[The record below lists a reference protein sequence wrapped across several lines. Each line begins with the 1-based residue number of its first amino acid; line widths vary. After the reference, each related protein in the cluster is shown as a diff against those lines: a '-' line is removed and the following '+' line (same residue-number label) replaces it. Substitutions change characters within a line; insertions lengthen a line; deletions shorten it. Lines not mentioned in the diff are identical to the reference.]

1 MSVPETPTKSPS
13 KKRLRYAPLVDL
25 GSPPLFPAAAC
36 VDWKKCIL
44 CRGDGTGPVTC
55 PASNPIIPMR
65 HKGYE
70 TMAGMLAE
78 FKAAGGLPGWMRLE
92 ALDEGEGVEMTLK
105 KNKAVWHKSCGLK
118 FNRQALTRLKKQNV
132 ENMPPPSPVTP
143 VTLGKRGRQAGST
156 LRSAA
161 SPLTPDPEMQVCVL
175 CSKGP
180 TWKER
185 LTRMTQGTVVEKL
198 QMIKEKHPN
207 PEVRGFLTSLFLGGN
222 PADLLTKG
230 KVYHKTCLNRYIY
243 ECGDTTPTL
252 TDGFRLCEA
261 IAFAELINF
270 MKETTFQSGTHT
282 VFKMGAL
289 VKMYRNRM
297 AMLLSVPEK
306 NLATTHNTR
315 FRERIL
321 NQMPELEGKIQGKEY
336 ILIPKVRAL
345 SSAILEE
352 DSDAFSIAAD
362 SFITL
367 VRRVMDAAT
376 CHFTGKLDARC
387 QVDAVPPALLAVTSK
402 LLFGSDAAEMSRA
415 SQPATTIAQLLLYNY
430 KKSYPKGAIVRHVKC
445 REPPLPVYI
454 GLSTWGKTRKK
465 EVIQVLHALG
475 LSCSPSRVQEITSAL
490 AQWTIDR
497 ALQEGFLCPANLLN
511 GLFTVFCLDNIN
523 IHTSSSTSKTGSM
536 INGTGISALQFRTPE
551 FQGTARTLNP
561 EQPDFSSNRRF
572 VPSLPES
579 YSNVQGKFLHC
590 KKPQLPL
597 LSSADVDSLLPA
609 VSVSNYWKYEEA
621 WLRHVSDNCEGEV
634 KELNLS
640 WSAFHAS
647 LQPSSDSI
655 VPGVNALLPLFYE
668 DSATVSMI
676 CHGMKIAREITNIVN
691 FGQTSVLCMDAP
703 LFALAKLIQWN
714 WPEIYGEKKLFV
726 LFGPF
731 HIEQACLRFIGR
743 LLEGSGWTS
752 VVSSAGL
759 ASESAAASLL
769 RVDHLKK
776 SRTIHQV
783 TAATLFILL
792 QEAYAEEN
800 PEVPFEDWIADRSAA
815 SDLFYFYIVVLSLEV
830 LLFRYLFAV
839 RRGQFIDY
847 TAALKQMVVW
857 FFALDR
863 HNYARWISVHLK
875 DLQELPRTAPDV
887 FFEFGRGNMFFA
899 KTKRKMSRM
908 GPDQVHE
915 QNNAVIKGD
924 GGAVGLTEDP
934 DALRRWMLAGPEVQ
948 RLIADFE
955 IDALSQS
962 ESELHHEQYQSYQNN
977 FRAKVLALKE
987 SFLEHRNPFLYSYAD
1002 LVVLD
1007 SNVVV
1012 GEEGAKCLRKMEE
1025 VGTAQYRDFVQ
1036 ERLSRGA
1043 TSIFAPL
1050 KKNNFDIFNKRKIK
1064 IHGVSA
1070 TVKSLEA
1077 DVSLFSRLYMTMGS
1091 RHLDPHEFFQY
1102 ENNVCPP
1109 SLSKDGTLYPH
1120 NKAELVPIL
1129 EAEAKQAGGSSSS
1142 APLQVDCLIYDGAAL
1157 VHLVPPRLVKTFAEY
1172 WEKNVRVFLRN
1183 DIAKYSPNRVDIAW
1197 DLYSNDSLKKFVR
1210 EGRGS
1215 GVLRQVL
1222 ASTPVPKDWTN
1233 FLLNDKNKEQLFSL
1247 LALRAVEELSP
1258 DILVV
1263 SNVGDRIAVSQNS
1276 PHMPSSLSGAVCG
1289 KAEEADSRIILH
1301 LADAAAHGARTAVVR
1316 SVDTDVLVLSVSF
1329 FPGLQSLG
1337 LEKLW
1342 LHFGSG
1348 ANQRLIPVHAISANL
1363 GPDKC
1368 AALPGFHA
1376 MTGCDFTSGFRG
1388 KRKKSCWSAWL
1399 DCPEA
1404 TQAFIEISQPQI
1416 SSNVPNNVIQKLER
1430 FVIFL
1435 YGEPQET
1442 DVNHA
1447 RFISYTSKAK
1457 KLTDIPPTLDSL
1469 VCHIQRAAYVS
1480 GQVWGRAQQQ
1490 DPPIPS
1496 PKGWGWKKDGDS
1508 WAPQWTT
1515 NDMIWQACRKVLIT
1529 CKCKAGCGSR
1539 CSCRKAGVPCS
1550 FFCGNC
1556 RENCTNSG
1564 G

>member
-25 GSPPLFPAAAC
+25 GSPPLSPAAART
-36 VDWKKCIL
+36 DWEKCIL
-44 CRGDGTGPVTC
+44 CRGEGTGPLTC

-65 HKGYE
+65 HKGYD
-70 TMAGMLAE
+70 TLAGMLAE
-78 FKAAGGLPGWMRLE
+78 FNAAGGLPPWLRLE
-92 ALDEGEGVEMTLK
+92 ALDEGEGVAITLK
-105 KNKAVWHKSCGLK
+105 NNRAVWHKSCGLK
-118 FNRQALTRLKKQNV
+118 FNRQAFTRFKKQNA
-132 ENMPPPSPVTP
+132 ENMPPPPSPLTP
-143 VTLGKRGRQAGST
+143 VSLGKRGRQAGTT

-180 TWKER
+180 SWKER

-198 QMIKEKHPN
+198 LTIKEKHPN
-207 PEVRGFLTSLFLGGN
+207 PEVRGFLTSLFLGCN

-243 ECGDTTPTL
+243 ECGDAMPTL

-270 MKETTFQSGTHT
+270 MKETTFQSGKNT

-289 VKMYRNRM
+289 IKMYRKRL
-297 AMLLSVPEK
+297 AMLLSVSEE

-321 NQMPELEGKIQGKEY
+321 NQMHELEEIIQGKEY
-336 ILIPKVRAL
+336 VLIPRERAL
-345 SSAILEE
+345 SSAVLEE

-376 CHFTGKLDARC
+376 CHFTGKLNTRC

-430 KKSYPKGAIVRHVKC
+430 KKSVPKGEIVRHVKF
-445 REPPLPVYI
+445 REPPLPLYI
-454 GLSTWGKTRKK
+454 GLCTWGKTRKK
-465 EVIQVLHALG
+465 EVIQILHALG

-490 AQWTIDR
+490 AQWTVDR
-497 ALQEGFLCPANLLN
+497 AVQEGFLCPANLLS

-523 IHTSSSTSKTGSM
+523 IHTSSSTSSTGAM

-551 FQGTARTLNP
+551 FHGTARILKP

-572 VPSLPES
+572 VPALPES
-579 YSNVQGKFLHC
+579 YSNVQGLFLHS
-590 KKPQLPL
+590 KKPQYPL
-597 LSSADVDSLLPA
+597 LSSVDADSLLP
-609 VSVSNYWKYEEA
+609 VLSVANYWKNEEA
-621 WLRHVSDNCEGEV
+621 WLRHISDNCEKEV
-634 KELNLS
+634 EELNLS

-647 LQPSSDSI
+647 LQPPTDSMAT
-655 VPGVNALLPLFYE
+655 GVNALLPLFYQ

-676 CHGMKIAREITNIVN
+676 CHGMKIAREITSLVN
-691 FGQTSVLCMDAP
+691 FGQTPVLCMDAP
-703 LFALAKLIQWN
+703 LFALAKQIQWN
-714 WPEIYGEKKLFV
+714 WPDNYGEKKLV
-726 LFGPF
+726 LLFGPF
-731 HIEQACLRFIGR
+731 HIEQSCLRLIGR

-759 ASESAAASLL
+759 ASETAAASFL

-776 SRTIHQV
+776 SRAIHQV
-783 TAATLFILL
+783 TAAALFKLL
-792 QEAYAEEN
+792 RDAYHEEN
-800 PEVPFEDWIADRSAA
+800 PEMAFDDWIACRSSS
-815 SDLFYFYIVVLSLEV
+815 SDLFYYYIVVLGLEV

-839 RRGQFIDY
+839 RRGQFLDY

-887 FFEFGRGNMFFA
+887 HFEFGRGNMFFA

-955 IDALSQS
+955 IDSSSQNDS
-962 ESELHHEQYQSYQNN
+962 DLHHEQYLSFQNN
-977 FRAKVLALKE
+977 FRNKVLAMKE
-987 SFLEHRNPFLYSYAD
+987 AFLEHRNPFLHSCDD

-1007 SNVVV
+1007 SSVVV
-1012 GEEGAKCLRKMEE
+1012 GEEGSKCLRKMEE
-1025 VGTAQYRDFVQ
+1025 VGTAQYKAFVQ
-1036 ERLSRGA
+1036 ERLSLG
-1043 TSIFAPL
+1043 TPSIFAPL

-1102 ENNVCPP
+1102 ENQVCPP
-1109 SLSKDGTLYPH
+1109 SLSKDGSLYPH
-1120 NKAELVPIL
+1120 NKADLVPIL
-1129 EAEAKQAGGSSSS
+1129 EAQQAEGSSGSE
-1142 APLQVDCLIYDGAAL
+1142 PLQVDCLIYDGAAL
-1157 VHLVPPRLVKTFAEY
+1157 VHLISPRLVKTFAEY
-1172 WEKNVRVFLRN
+1172 WEKNVRLFLRN
-1183 DIAKYSPNRVDIAW
+1183 DISKYSPNRVDIAW

-1215 GVLRQVL
+1215 GVLRQVSP
-1222 ASTPVPKDWTN
+1222 STPVPKDWAN
-1233 FLLNDKNKEQLFSL
+1233 FLLNDKNKEQLFHI
-1247 LALRAVEELSP
+1247 LAMRAVEELSP
-1258 DILVV
+1258 DVLVV
-1263 SNVGDRIAVSQNS
+1263 SNVGDKITVSQNS
-1276 PHMPSSLSGAVCG
+1276 PQMSSSLSGSLCG

-1301 LADAAAHGARTAVVR
+1301 LTDAAAHGARTAVVR

-1329 FPGLQSLG
+1329 FPRLHSLG

-1348 ANQRLIPVHAISANL
+1348 SNQRLIPVHAISAKL
-1363 GPDKC
+1363 GPEKC

-1388 KRKKSCWSAWL
+1388 KRKRSGWSAWQG
-1399 DCPEA
+1399 CQEA
-1404 TQAFIEISQPQI
+1404 TEAFIEISQPQV
-1416 SSNVPNNVIQKLER
+1416 SSNVSANVVRKLER
-1430 FVIFL
+1430 FVICL
-1435 YGEPQET
+1435 YGEPEET
-1442 DVNHA
+1442 DINNA
-1447 RFISYTSKAK
+1447 RFILYTSKAK
-1457 KLTDIPPTLDSL
+1457 KLTDIPPTLNTL
-1469 VCHIQRAAYVS
+1469 VCHIQRAAYIS

-1496 PKGWGWKKDGDS
+1496 PKGWGWKKDGDC

-1515 NDMIWQACRKVLIT
+1515 TDMIWQACRKVLIT
-1529 CKCKAGCGSR
+1529 CKCKAGCGPR
-1539 CSCRKAGVPCS
+1539 CSCRRAGVPCS

-1556 RENCTNSG
+1556 RANCSNIAG
-1564 G
+1564 